1 MKGNK
6 VFPLCRSNQRRPA
19 LASASVLPELWPRA
33 LDGHLSFG
41 LGRLS
46 RFSHTTTRSSPRG
59 NPHPVL
65 SRQCSMPPVPTT
77 VPRPCSRRS
86 AGAGLQASV
95 TCVCTVPHRV
105 QVRVLEHGRP
115 DPQRVRDAL
124 RDLRCPREP
133 GLARGHQ
140 ALLELAHHPPQ
151 VYVEGEFLGGCDVM
165 VETYQS
171 GELAAILEKANA
183 QCLVSLS
190 LRRIRRVRR
199 LDRGTSLSGRLSQKA
214 PAAAC

>member
-1 MKGNK
+1 MLFMKGNK
-6 VFPLCRSNQRRPA
+6 MFPQCRSTVSVGLPSPQRQFC
-19 LASASVLPELWPRA
+19 
-33 LDGHLSFG
+33 LSFG
-41 LGRLS
+41 LDGRLS
-46 RFSHTTTRSSPRG
+46 LGLGCLSLFSHTTACSSPRG
-59 NPHPVL
+59 NPPAGAQPPVL
-65 SRQCSMPPVPTT
+65 EAAGSYHPAAVQQEVCRCRPPLRV
-77 VPRPCSRRS
+77 
-86 AGAGLQASV
+86 
-95 TCVCTVPHRV
+95 CVSHRV
-105 QVRVLEHGRP
+105 QVRLLEHGRP